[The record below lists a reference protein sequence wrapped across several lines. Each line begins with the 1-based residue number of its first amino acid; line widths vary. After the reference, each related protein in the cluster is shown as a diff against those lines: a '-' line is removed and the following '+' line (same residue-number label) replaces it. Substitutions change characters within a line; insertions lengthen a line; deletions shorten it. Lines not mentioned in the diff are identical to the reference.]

1 MRSEEAED
9 LMNQKEVSCIEKAS
23 LPKIKKTKQSKR
35 CREREKERARR
46 KERACKRNL

>member
-35 CREREKERARR
+35 CRERERESEK
-46 KERACKRNL
+46 KRTRLQT